1 MIKKKSDDAAATI
14 EIMEIEMAT
23 ADFCILGKSPLIM
36 NRLSEKARQELL
48 LPARKKNR
56 AERETSLKHDP
67 LAEYRSALNQ
77 FGKDDQPTRL
87 FLPGRAFG
95 LAMASAALAIPGASK
110 SEISRLT
117 QVTDIQVP
125 VWGIPT
131 LFIDV
136 DRLAG
141 IVKVPD
147 IRSRGLL
154 EKWAC
159 KVTVRFM
166 KGRLTLQS
174 VARLLAA
181 SGQIVGVGDY
191 RIQKSGA
198 YGSYQLVGQDDPEWQ
213 ELISTQG
220 REAQDEAIENPEP
233 YDDSTRELFEWFEG
247 EAARREKTPT
257 ASKGNGSHQPK
268 SRVKDLENA

>member
-1 MIKKKSDDAAATI
+1 MV
-14 EIMEIEMAT
+14 T
-23 ADFCILGKSPLIM
+23 ADFCILGSRPLLM
-36 NRLSEKARQELL
+36 NRLGEKARQELL

-67 LAEYRSALNQ
+67 VAEYRSALNQ
-77 FGKDDQPTRL
+77 FGNDDQPTRL
-87 FLPGRAFG
+87 FLPGRAFS
-95 LAMASAALAIPGASK
+95 LAMASAALDIPGASK
-110 SEISRLT
+110 AEISRLT

-131 LFIDV
+131 LFMDV
-136 DRLAG
+136 VRLAG

-159 KVTVRFM
+159 KLTVRYM
-166 KGRLTLQS
+166 KNRLTLAS

-191 RIQKSGA
+191 RVQRSGL
-198 YGSYQLVGQDDPEWQ
+198 YGSYQLVSSDDPEWQ
-213 ELISTQG
+213 EIVNTQG
-220 REAQDEAIENPEP
+220 REAQDAAIENPTP
-233 YDDSTRELFEWFEG
+233 YDDSTAELFTWFEN
-247 EAARREKTPT
+247 EADRREKTPT
-257 ASKGNGSHQPK
+257 ASKSNGSRQPK